1 LAILGIGKPDD
12 LTSGASARPQVVQP
26 PSVIGPRTRV
36 LGTISGDGP
45 LTVRGSVEGKIALT
59 DRLTLAP
66 GARVQAE
73 VQAGWVEIHGL
84 LRGSLRA
91 QNWMHVAPTGRFE
104 GDAVTPKA
112 RIALGAIVRGGLLI
126 RSPGSRR
133 PA

>member
-1 LAILGIGKPDD
+1 
-12 LTSGASARPQVVQP
+12 
-26 PSVIGPRTRV
+26 V

-45 LTVRGSVEGKIALT
+45 LTVRGSVEGKISLT

-66 GARVQAE
+66 EARVQAE
-73 VQAGWVEIHGL
+73 VLAGWVEIQGQ
-84 LRGSLRA
+84 LRGSLRV
-91 QNWMHVAPTGRFE
+91 QNWMHVTPQGLFE